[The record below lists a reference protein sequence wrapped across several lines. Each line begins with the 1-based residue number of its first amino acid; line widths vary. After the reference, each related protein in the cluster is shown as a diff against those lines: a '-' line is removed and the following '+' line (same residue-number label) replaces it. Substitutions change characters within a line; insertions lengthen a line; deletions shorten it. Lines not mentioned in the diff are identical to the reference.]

1 MEVKSM
7 RIRSVAVVMAV
18 PVVLGL
24 AACGAKAGDADVAS
38 ADGGTAKASASA
50 SPSQSLSPQDRAL
63 KFAQC
68 MRQNGVDMPDP
79 GSDGRFQI
87 KADRS
92 NQSKMRAAMK
102 KCQHFMQG
110 GGRLGN
116 PDDPK
121 MRDQMLKFAQCMRQ
135 HGIDVPDPQPGGGIQ
150 IKVNKGSEAKVQAAQ
165 KACQQFAPGGGAKG
179 TTSVGGKS
187 S

>member
-7 RIRSVAVVMAV
+7 RLRRVVLAVAVPAV
-18 PVVLGL
+18 FGL
-24 AACGAKAGDADVAS
+24 AACGAEAGDDGVAS
-38 ADGGTAKASASA
+38 ANGGTAKASAS
-50 SPSQSLSPQDRAL
+50 PNQSLDPKDAAL

-68 MRQNGVDMPDP
+68 MRENGVDMPDP
-79 GSDGRFQI
+79 DSSGRIQI
-87 KADRS
+87 KAKRG
-92 NQSKMRAAMK
+92 NQDKVQAAMK

-135 HGIDVPDPQPGGGIQ
+135 HGIDVPDPQPGEGIRMR
-150 IKVNKGSEAKVQAAQ
+150 VHKGSQAKLQAAQ
-165 KACQQFAPGGGAKG
+165 KACAQFAPGGGKMTGEAK
-179 TTSVGGKS
+179 
-187 S
+187 

>member
-1 MEVKSM
+1 M
-7 RIRSVAVVMAV
+7 RIRSMAVVVAV
-18 PVVLGL
+18 PVVFGL
-24 AACGAKAGDADVAS
+24 AACGGQAGNNDIAS

-50 SPSQSLSPQDRAL
+50 SPSQSLNPQDAAL

-87 KADRS
+87 RANRG
-92 NQSKMRAAMK
+92 NQSKVQAAMK
-102 KCQHFMQG
+102 KCQHLMQ

-121 MRDQMLKFAQCMRQ
+121 VRDRMLKFAQCMRE
-135 HGIDVPDPQPGGGIQ
+135 HGVNVPDPRPGQGIQ
-150 IKVNKGSEAKVQAAQ
+150 LRVDRGSEAKVRAAQ
-165 KACQQFAPGGGAKG
+165 KACQQYAPGGGDRG
-179 TTSVGGKS
+179 TTSVGGGK
-187 S
+187 